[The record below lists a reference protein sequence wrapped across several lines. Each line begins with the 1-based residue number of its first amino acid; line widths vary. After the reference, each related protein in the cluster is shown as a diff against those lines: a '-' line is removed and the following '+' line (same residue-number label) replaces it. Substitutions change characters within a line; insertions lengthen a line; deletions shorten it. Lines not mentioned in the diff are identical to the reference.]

1 MLKLQYCVSL
11 LAILEKKDLLSGS
24 DFEFCVLVTLK
35 WFGKNSLIGP
45 LLVEIWLFRLIW
57 VQKIYIKR
65 IPTPF
70 CILNHNWQ
78 Y

>member
-45 LLVEIWLFRLIW
+45 LLVEI
-57 VQKIYIKR
+57 
-65 IPTPF
+65 
-70 CILNHNWQ
+70 
-78 Y
+78 